1 MLHFFR
7 RFFRSKLGLGIT
19 LAFVALIAFAFASM
33 DITSNN
39 PTFGGVAGDSNV
51 AVVGDTSISAAEFQ
65 AAMQNELDRRKQA
78 EPTLTMQAL
87 IARGA
92 ADEVIEQLMQ
102 RAALSEWAR
111 ENGLRAGKRLVD
123 SELVK
128 IPAFYGADG
137 QFSRDSFEA
146 VLRREGLSEAA
157 IRADIAS
164 GLLGQQTLL
173 PASYGAV
180 VPEKLARQYARL
192 LRERR
197 KGAIATLPSE
207 AFAPTADPSAAQ
219 LTAFHRA
226 NGARYI
232 RPERRVLQYVTFGEE
247 AIGDIPA
254 PTEAQIAER
263 YRQNRAQYAASES
276 RTFTQMIVPTEA
288 AAQTIVV
295 EVAGGASLA
304 AAARS
309 KGLSTTQVG
318 PVTKSQ
324 FAGQASQ
331 AVAEAAF
338 AAAEGAVAPPRR
350 GSLGWYILKVD
361 RIERRAERSLA
372 DARGE
377 LAEALA
383 QEQRRSAFI
392 DMASR
397 IEEEFDNGSSLADIA
412 AELGVDLRAT
422 RPLTA
427 DGRVYGT
434 GDAGPAELAPVLRTA
449 FEMDEGEPQIA
460 EVVPGQTF
468 LIFGVRDITPSAVAP
483 LAEIRSDVI
492 ADWRRSEGAKAA
504 RAAADRVMQRVQ
516 RGQTLAAAIAAERVS
531 LPAPDQIDMGRDEL
545 AQLGRAPPALALF
558 FSMAAGTVKKLE
570 GPADSGWF
578 VARLDDIEVPAIAA
592 DDPLV
597 GRTRAELGQL
607 YGDEYAEQFVRAAMA
622 EVGAEK
628 NQAAIDA
635 VLRQL
640 TGQAQ

>member
-19 LAFVALIAFAFASM
+19 LGFVALIAFAFASM

-65 AAMQNELDRRKQA
+65 TAMQNELDQRKQT

-111 ENGLRAGKRLVD
+111 EHGLRAGKRLVD

-128 IPAFYGADG
+128 IPAFFGADG

-146 VLRREGLSEAA
+146 VLRREGLTEAA

-164 GLLGQQTLL
+164 GLLAQQALL
-173 PASYGAV
+173 PANYGTV
-180 VPEKLARQYARL
+180 VPQKLARQYTAL

-197 KGAIATLPSE
+197 KGAIATLPSA
-207 AFAPTADPSAAQ
+207 AFAPTAAPTQAQ

-226 NGARYI
+226 NGERYI
-232 RPERRVLQYVTFGEE
+232 RPERRVLQYATFGEE
-247 AIGDIPA
+247 ALGEIPA

-288 AAQTIVV
+288 AAQAIVV

-324 FAGQASQ
+324 LAGQSSQ
-331 AVAEAAF
+331 AVADAAF
-338 AAAEGAVAPPRR
+338 AAGQGAVATPRR
-350 GSLGWYILKVD
+350 GSLGWYVLKVD
-361 RIERRAERSLA
+361 GIERRAERSLA
-372 DARGE
+372 EARGE
-377 LAEALA
+377 IAAALA
-383 QEQRRSAFI
+383 QEQRRAAFI
-392 DMASR
+392 DMATR
-397 IEEEFDNGSSLADIA
+397 IEDEFDNGSSLADVA
-412 AELGVDLRAT
+412 SELKIELQAT

-434 GDAGPAELAPVLRTA
+434 AETGPAELAPVLKTA

-460 EVVPGQTF
+460 EVEPGQTF

-483 LAEIRSDVI
+483 LTEIREDVT

-504 RAAADRVMQRVQ
+504 RAAADRVMKRVQ
-516 RGQTLAAAIAAERVS
+516 QGQTLAAAIAAERVS
-531 LPAPDQIDMGRDEL
+531 LPAPDPIDMGREEL
-545 AQLGRAPPALALF
+545 AQLGRTPPALALF
-558 FSMAAGTVKKLE
+558 FSMAEGTVKKLE
-570 GPADSGWF
+570 GPADAGWF
-578 VARLDDIEVPAIAA
+578 VARLDDIEVPEIAA
-592 DDPLV
+592 DDPLI
-597 GRTRAELGQL
+597 GRTRGQLAQL
-607 YGDEYAEQFVRAAMA
+607 YGDEYAEQLVRAAMA
-622 EVGAEK
+622 EVGVEK

-640 TGQAQ
+640 TGQAK

>member
-7 RFFRSKLGLGIT
+7 RFFKSKLGLGIT
-19 LAFVALIAFAFASM
+19 LGFVALIAFAFASM
-33 DITSNN
+33 DVSSTN
-39 PTFGGVAGDSNV
+39 PAFGGVAGDSNV

-65 AAMQNELDRRKQA
+65 SAMQNELDRRKQT

-92 ADEVIEQLMQ
+92 ADDMIEQLMQ

-111 ENGLRAGKRLVD
+111 EHGLRAGKRLVD

-128 IPAFYGADG
+128 IPAFFGADG

-164 GLLGQQTLL
+164 GLLAQQTLL
-173 PASYGAV
+173 PASYGTV
-180 VPEKLARQYARL
+180 VPQKLARQYAVL

-197 KGAIATLPSE
+197 KGAIATVPSA
-207 AFAPTADPSAAQ
+207 AFAPTAAPTQAQ
-219 LTAFHRA
+219 LTAFHSA

-232 RPERRVLQYVTFGEE
+232 RPERRVLQYATFGEE
-247 AIGDIPA
+247 ALGEIPA
-254 PTEAQIAER
+254 PTDAQIAAR
-263 YRQNRAQYAASES
+263 YSQNRAQYAASES
-276 RTFTQMIVPTEA
+276 RTFTQVIVPTEA
-288 AAQTIVV
+288 AAQAIAA
-295 EVAGGASLA
+295 EISGGASLA

-309 KGLSTTQVG
+309 KGLASTQVG
-318 PVTKSQ
+318 PATKTQ

-331 AVAEAAF
+331 AVADAAF
-338 AAAEGAVAPPRR
+338 SAAEGAVAVPRR
-350 GSLGWYILKVD
+350 GSLGWYVLRVD
-361 RIERRAERSLA
+361 KIDRRAERSLA
-372 DARGE
+372 QVRGE
-377 LAEALA
+377 ISAALA
-383 QEQRRSAFI
+383 QEQRRAAFI
-392 DMASR
+392 DMATR
-397 IEEEFDNGSSLADIA
+397 IEEEFDNGSSLGDVAS
-412 AELGVDLRAT
+412 ELGIELQST

-434 GDAGPAELAPVLRTA
+434 ADAAPADLAPVLKTA

-468 LIFGVRDITPSAVAP
+468 LVFGVRDITPSAVAP
-483 LAEIRSDVI
+483 LAEIREDVT

-504 RAAADRVMQRVQ
+504 KAAADRVLQRVQ
-516 RGQTLAAAIAAERVS
+516 KGQTLAAAIAAERVS
-531 LPAPDQIDMGRDEL
+531 LPAPDAVDMGREEL

-558 FSMAAGTVKKLE
+558 FSMAEGTAKKLE
-570 GPADSGWF
+570 GPADAGWF
-578 VARLDDIEVPAIAA
+578 VARLDDIEVPTIAA
-592 DDPLV
+592 NDPLIA
-597 GRTRAELGQL
+597 RTQAQLAQL
-607 YGDEYAEQFVRAAMA
+607 YGDEYAEQLIRAAMA

-640 TGQAQ
+640 RGQAQ

>member
-7 RFFRSKLGLGIT
+7 RFFKSKLGLGIT
-19 LAFVALIAFAFASM
+19 LGFVVLIAFAFASM
-33 DITSNN
+33 DITSTN

-65 AAMQNELDRRKQA
+65 SAMQNELDRRKQA

-92 ADEVIEQLMQ
+92 ADDVIEQLMQ

-111 ENGLRAGKRLVD
+111 EHGLRAGKRLVD

-128 IPAFYGADG
+128 IPAFFGADG

-164 GLLGQQTLL
+164 GLLAQQTLL
-173 PASYGAV
+173 PASYGTV
-180 VPEKLARQYARL
+180 VPQKLARQYAVL

-197 KGAIATLPSE
+197 KGAIATIPSA
-207 AFAPTADPSAAQ
+207 AFAPTAAPTQAQ
-219 LTAFHRA
+219 LTAFHSA

-232 RPERRVLQYVTFGEE
+232 RPERRVLQYATFGEE
-247 AIGDIPA
+247 ALGEIPA
-254 PTEAQIAER
+254 PTEAQIAAR
-263 YRQNRAQYAASES
+263 YSQNRAQYAASES
-276 RTFTQMIVPTEA
+276 RTFTQVIVPTEA
-288 AAQTIVV
+288 AAQAIAA
-295 EVAGGASLA
+295 EISSGASLA

-309 KGLSTTQVG
+309 KGLASTQVG
-318 PVTKSQ
+318 PATKTQ

-331 AVAEAAF
+331 AVADAAF
-338 AAAEGAVAPPRR
+338 SAAEGAVAVPRR
-350 GSLGWYILKVD
+350 GSLGWYVLRVD
-361 RIERRAERSLA
+361 KIDRRAERSLA
-372 DARGE
+372 QVRGE
-377 LAEALA
+377 ISAALA
-383 QEQRRSAFI
+383 QEQRRAAFI
-392 DMASR
+392 DMATR
-397 IEEEFDNGSSLADIA
+397 IEEEFDNGSSLGDVAS
-412 AELGVDLRAT
+412 ELGIELRST

-434 GDAGPAELAPVLRTA
+434 ADAAPADLAPVLKTA

-468 LIFGVRDITPSAVAP
+468 LVFGVRDITPSAVAP
-483 LAEIRSDVI
+483 LAEIREDVT

-504 RAAADRVMQRVQ
+504 KAAADRILQRVQ
-516 RGQTLAAAIAAERVS
+516 KGQTLAAAIAAERVS
-531 LPAPDQIDMGRDEL
+531 LPAPDAVDMGREEL

-558 FSMAAGTVKKLE
+558 FSMAEGTAKKLE
-570 GPADSGWF
+570 APADAGWF
-578 VARLDDIEVPAIAA
+578 VARLDDIEVPTIAA
-592 DDPLV
+592 NDPLIA
-597 GRTRAELGQL
+597 RTQAQLAQL
-607 YGDEYAEQFVRAAMA
+607 YGDEYAEQLIRAAMA
-622 EVGAEK
+622 EVGVEK

-640 TGQAQ
+640 RGQAQ

>member
-7 RFFRSKLGLGIT
+7 RFFKSKLGLGIT
-19 LAFVALIAFAFASM
+19 LGFVVLIAFAFASM
-33 DITSNN
+33 DITSTN

-65 AAMQNELDRRKQA
+65 SAMQNELDRRKQT

-92 ADEVIEQLMQ
+92 ADDVIEQLMQ

-111 ENGLRAGKRLVD
+111 EHGLRAGKRLVD

-128 IPAFYGADG
+128 IPAFFGADG

-157 IRADIAS
+157 IRADIAR
-164 GLLGQQTLL
+164 GLLAQQTLL
-173 PASYGAV
+173 PASYGTV
-180 VPEKLARQYARL
+180 VPQKLARQYAVL

-197 KGAIATLPSE
+197 KGAIATIPSA
-207 AFAPTADPSAAQ
+207 AFAPTAAPTQAQ
-219 LTAFHRA
+219 LTAFHSA

-232 RPERRVLQYVTFGEE
+232 RPERRVLQYATFGEE
-247 AIGDIPA
+247 ALGEIPA
-254 PTEAQIAER
+254 PTEAQIAAR
-263 YRQNRAQYAASES
+263 YSQNRAQYAASES
-276 RTFTQMIVPTEA
+276 RTFTQVIVPTEA
-288 AAQTIVV
+288 AAQAIVA
-295 EVAGGASLA
+295 EISGGASLA

-309 KGLSTTQVG
+309 KGLASTQVG
-318 PVTKSQ
+318 PATKTQ

-331 AVAEAAF
+331 AVADAAF
-338 AAAEGAVAPPRR
+338 SAAEGAVAVPRR
-350 GSLGWYILKVD
+350 GSLGWYVLRVD
-361 RIERRAERSLA
+361 KIDRRAERSLA
-372 DARGE
+372 QVRGE
-377 LAEALA
+377 ISAALA
-383 QEQRRSAFI
+383 QEQRRAAFI
-392 DMASR
+392 DMATR
-397 IEEEFDNGSSLADIA
+397 IEEEFDNGSSLGDVAS
-412 AELGVDLRAT
+412 ELGIELRST

-434 GDAGPAELAPVLRTA
+434 ADAAPADLAPVLKTA

-468 LIFGVRDITPSAVAP
+468 LVFGVRDITPSAVAP
-483 LAEIRSDVI
+483 LAEIREDVT

-504 RAAADRVMQRVQ
+504 KAAGDRVLQRVQ
-516 RGQTLAAAIAAERVS
+516 KGQTLAAAIAAERVS
-531 LPAPDQIDMGRDEL
+531 LPAPDAVDMGREEL

-558 FSMAAGTVKKLE
+558 FSMAEGTAKKLE
-570 GPADSGWF
+570 GPADAGWF
-578 VARLDDIEVPAIAA
+578 VARLDDIEVPTIAA
-592 DDPLV
+592 NDPLIA
-597 GRTRAELGQL
+597 RTQAQLAQL
-607 YGDEYAEQFVRAAMA
+607 YGDEYAEQLIRAAMA

-640 TGQAQ
+640 RGQAQ

>member
-7 RFFRSKLGLGIT
+7 RFFKSKLGLGIT
-19 LAFVALIAFAFASM
+19 LGFVALIAFAFASM
-33 DITSNN
+33 DVSSTN

-65 AAMQNELDRRKQA
+65 SAMQNELDRRKQT

-92 ADEVIEQLMQ
+92 ADDVIEQLMQ

-111 ENGLRAGKRLVD
+111 EHGLRAGKRLVD

-128 IPAFYGADG
+128 IPAFFGADG

-164 GLLGQQTLL
+164 GLLAQQTLL
-173 PASYGAV
+173 PASYGTV
-180 VPEKLARQYARL
+180 VPQKLARQYAVL

-197 KGAIATLPSE
+197 KGAIATIPSA
-207 AFAPTADPSAAQ
+207 AFAPTAAPTQAQ
-219 LTAFHRA
+219 LTAFHSA
-226 NGARYI
+226 NGERYI
-232 RPERRVLQYVTFGEE
+232 RPERRVLQYATFGEE
-247 AIGDIPA
+247 ALPEIAA
-254 PTEAQIAER
+254 PTEAQIAAR
-263 YRQNRAQYAASES
+263 YSQNRAQYAASES
-276 RTFTQMIVPTEA
+276 RTFTQVIVPTEA
-288 AAQTIVV
+288 AAQAIVA
-295 EVAGGASLA
+295 EISGGASLA

-309 KGLSTTQVG
+309 KGLASTQVG
-318 PVTKSQ
+318 PATKSQ

-331 AVAEAAF
+331 AVADAAF
-338 AAAEGAVAPPRR
+338 SAAEGAVAVPRR
-350 GSLGWYILKVD
+350 GSLGWYVLRVD
-361 RIERRAERSLA
+361 KIDRRAERSLA
-372 DARGE
+372 QVRGE
-377 LAEALA
+377 ISAALA
-383 QEQRRSAFI
+383 QEQRRAAFI
-392 DMASR
+392 DMATR
-397 IEEEFDNGSSLADIA
+397 IEEEFDNGSSLGDVAS
-412 AELGVDLRAT
+412 ELGIELQST

-434 GDAGPAELAPVLRTA
+434 ADAAPADLAPVLKTA

-468 LIFGVRDITPSAVAP
+468 LVFGVRDITPSAVAP
-483 LAEIRSDVI
+483 LAEIREDVT

-504 RAAADRVMQRVQ
+504 KAAADRVLQRVQ
-516 RGQTLAAAIAAERVS
+516 KGQTLAAAIAAERVS
-531 LPAPDQIDMGRDEL
+531 LPAPDAVDMGREEL

-558 FSMAAGTVKKLE
+558 FSMAEGTAKKLE
-570 GPADSGWF
+570 GPADAGWF
-578 VARLDDIEVPAIAA
+578 VARLDDIEVPTIAA
-592 DDPLV
+592 NDPLIA
-597 GRTRAELGQL
+597 RTQAQLAQL
-607 YGDEYAEQFVRAAMA
+607 YGDEYAEQLIRAAMA

-640 TGQAQ
+640 RGQAQ